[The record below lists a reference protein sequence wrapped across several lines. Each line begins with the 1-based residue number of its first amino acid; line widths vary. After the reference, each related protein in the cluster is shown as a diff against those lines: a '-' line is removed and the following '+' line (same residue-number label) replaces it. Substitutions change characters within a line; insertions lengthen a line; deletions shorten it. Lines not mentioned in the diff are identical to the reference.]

1 MDLKNFPNDS
11 LLAKY
16 LYAKGDWFYYQSNN
30 DSAGVY
36 YQNAARAAFQTGDST
51 LYTDILID
59 ISYLNDYYA
68 HPDSSLKVLRRAM
81 ETSQRIGYDKGLAR
95 SLSALGNTYFNLGD
109 NKKALEFYLKAL
121 KYARKIKNL
130 RGIGMIEINVG
141 MVYSETGQPDKGV
154 IHLKNAVEILK
165 KIRDYHGLISSYN
178 NLSLAYSH
186 LQNRSE
192 SKNYFR
198 KSLALSKKYGTKE
211 ELAITYNSYAG
222 ALSNLGSY
230 ALSNKYLDSCIAIGK
245 QTGFMMM
252 LKKSYKSYAYNLL
265 RNGQIEEGICYFNKY
280 DQIKDSIYT
289 DKFQK
294 QLALLDAR
302 YKDLEKQKK
311 INDLE
316 NKNTRFRIILIA
328 VSIILFLLA
337 SSFILYYFYRKKR
350 RELMS
355 LKLKEAEWKNR
366 QLASELQMKTKQLTT
381 HALQITQKNEILND
395 LLLEVRHLT
404 EQPAEHLK
412 RQLKHL
418 ERKIKRWLSSDKEWE
433 TFKMYFEQ
441 VNKDFFEKLR
451 RHNHNITP
459 TEERMAALIKLGLT
473 NKEIASILN
482 ITHQSVKNARYR
494 LKRKLGLKP
503 EEDLREFLDNL

>member
-1 MDLKNFPNDS
+1 MRIYIYIQEDSLDKAVEIISEAKNRFGTASVPLFNLTLIRIYTQKQDLQDLGYSIEEGLMDLKNFPNDS

-265 RNGQIEEGICYFNKY
+265 RNGQIEEGIRFFNKY

-294 QLALLDAR
+294 QLALLDVR
-302 YKDLEKQKK
+302 YKNLEKQKK
-311 INDLE
+311 INELE
-316 NKNTRFRIILIA
+316 NNNTRFRITLTA

-337 SSFILYYFYRKKR
+337 SSFILYYFYRKKK

-412 RQLKHL
+412 R
-418 ERKIKRWLSSDKEWE
+418 
-433 TFKMYFEQ
+433 
-441 VNKDFFEKLR
+441 
-451 RHNHNITP
+451 
-459 TEERMAALIKLGLT
+459 
-473 NKEIASILN
+473 
-482 ITHQSVKNARYR
+482 
-494 LKRKLGLKP
+494 
-503 EEDLREFLDNL
+503 